1 MAYLA
6 QVLKINNVYHLN
18 RSSIT
23 VRTSTEL
30 EKSLR
35 ITKFVLDA
43 LKHYRWGDRF
53 EQSRDK

>member
-23 VRTSTEL
+23 ARTSTEL